1 VEYYDLQSRKKGKS
15 MFKPLRL
22 KVVYI
27 MFKNSVRTS
36 KRTPRFIVTKTNP
49 LMMFK
54 GVKGVY
60 IEKRKKAVNTNSEL
74 LVIISG
80 GAYILPLLFKG
91 LRGKCIE
98 L

>member
-1 VEYYDLQSRKKGKS
+1 VEYYDLQSRKKGKN

-36 KRTPRFIVTKTNP
+36 KRTPRFVFTKTNP
-49 LMMFK
+49 LMVFK

-60 IEKRKKAVNTNSEL
+60 IEERKKPVNTKCR
-74 LVIISG
+74 VTG
-80 GAYILPLLFKG
+80 YYIGWGIYFTITL
-91 LRGKCIE
+91 
-98 L
+98 